1 MVFAMVERMKSWI
14 YGIKADK
21 LLHFI
26 TGLLVAQ
33 VAFLLINIGM
43 AKWASLLIAFV
54 VTALVGGIKEFADK
68 FTGGVPNWKDFVF
81 TLVGGFVGLLIMS
94 LS

>member
-1 MVFAMVERMKSWI
+1 MIKRIKNWL

-26 TGLLVAQ
+26 FGLLIAQ
-33 VAFLLINIGM
+33 EAFLLINIGM
-43 AKWASLLIAFV
+43 VKWASLLIAFV
-54 VTALVGGIKEFADK
+54 ATALVGGIKEFADK

-81 TLVGGFVGLLIMS
+81 TLAGGFVGLLIMS